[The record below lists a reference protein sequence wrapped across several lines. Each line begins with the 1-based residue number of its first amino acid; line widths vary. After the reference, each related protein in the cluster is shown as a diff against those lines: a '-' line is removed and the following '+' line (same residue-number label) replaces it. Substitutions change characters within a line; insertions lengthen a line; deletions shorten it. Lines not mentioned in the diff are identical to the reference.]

1 MCFLIQTVL
10 TGLSSPGVPGLP
22 WHPPDI
28 SRSVNPISTRVA
40 PPDFQTFLRPCLLVP
55 FKLLPLL
62 MAGIFALIVFA
73 TSTSKC
79 LGKSDLINIFP
90 FIAPS
95 ISVLVLVSTWF
106 FLTLLGCSLYI
117 FHFFHGS
124 FLLPYLSSYL
134 NKIYNI
140 V

>member
-1 MCFLIQTVL
+1 MA
-10 TGLSSPGVPGLP
+10 
-22 WHPPDI
+22 PPDFG
-28 SRSVNPISTRVA
+28 RSVNPMYLNQEGQLMPTTLLLGTGTPGFSDLPTVLLIS
-40 PPDFQTFLRPCLLVP
+40 VP

-79 LGKSDLINIFP
+79 LGKSDLINILP
-90 FIAPS
+90 FFAPS
-95 ISVLVLVSTWF
+95 ISALVLVSTWF
-106 FLTLLGCSLYI
+106 FRTLLGCSLYI

-134 NKIYNI
+134 NKIYNF

>member
-1 MCFLIQTVL
+1 M
-10 TGLSSPGVPGLP
+10 P
-22 WHPPDI
+22 WHPQILADQLTLSQPGRGGGIMLCPNKITGTPGFSDLPTVLLI
-28 SRSVNPISTRVA
+28 S
-40 PPDFQTFLRPCLLVP
+40 VP

-79 LGKSDLINIFP
+79 LGKSDLINILP
-90 FIAPS
+90 FFAPS
-95 ISVLVLVSTWF
+95 ISALVLVSTWF
-106 FLTLLGCSLYI
+106 FRTLLGCSLYI

-134 NKIYNI
+134 NKIYNF